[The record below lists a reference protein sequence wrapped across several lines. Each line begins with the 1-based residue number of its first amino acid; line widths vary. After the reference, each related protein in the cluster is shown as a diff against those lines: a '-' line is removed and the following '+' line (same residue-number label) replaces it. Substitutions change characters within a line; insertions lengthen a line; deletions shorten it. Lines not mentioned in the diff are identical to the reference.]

1 MRTLISNATI
11 VSDLRRRVG
20 QVVVDDNVITDII
33 EDGQHAVSVDREID
47 ATGCFLLPGII
58 DSHVHFREP
67 GLTEKADIRTESI
80 AAAAGG
86 VTSFFDMPNTLPQT
100 TTKEALEEKF
110 RIAKERSLVNY
121 SFFFGATNSNVELL
135 SKIDKHRIPG
145 IKLFMGSSTGN
156 MLVDKRD
163 SIERIFSTSQLPI
176 MAHCEDSSII
186 SQRMREVKEREGT
199 DDPDVAFHPY
209 VRSREACLES
219 SRLAVDIARRH
230 DAHLH
235 IAHITTKEELAL
247 IDGKSI
253 TGEAVVGHLL
263 FSEEDYKSLG
273 SLIKVNPAIKTAEDR
288 DALRKAIADGTL
300 QTVSTDHA
308 PHKWEE
314 KKGGC
319 QKAASG
325 MPMIQY
331 SLPSMLSLVDEGIIT
346 MEKLVEL
353 MCHNQAR
360 IFSVYNRGFI
370 REGYYADLVLVRR
383 YEKPWVV
390 SIKNILSKCGWSP
403 LESRPL
409 HWRVVT
415 TICNGKEVF
424 GRNDVG
430 EFPSPAMEIEFRR
443 Q

>member
-11 VSDLRRRVG
+11 VSDLRRFAG
-20 QVVVDDNVITDII
+20 QVVIDDNVITDII

-67 GLTEKADIRTESI
+67 GLTAKADIRRESC

-86 VTSFFDMPNTLPQT
+86 VTSFFDMPNTSPQT
-100 TTKEALEEKF
+100 TTNEALEEKF
-110 RIAKERSLVNY
+110 RIAKENSLVNY
-121 SFFFGATNSNVELL
+121 SFFFGATNSNVDLL
-135 SKIDKHRIPG
+135 CKLDKHRIPG
-145 IKLFMGSSTGN
+145 VKLFMGSSTGN
-156 MLVDKRD
+156 MLVDRKD
-163 SIERIFSTSQLPI
+163 SLERIFSSCPLPI
-176 MAHCEDSSII
+176 MAHCEDSNII
-186 SQRMREVKEREGT
+186 SQRMREAKERENT
-199 DDPDVAFHPY
+199 DDPDVALHPY
-209 VRSREACLES
+209 IRSREACLES

-235 IAHITTKEELAL
+235 IAHVTTKEELPL
-247 IDGKSI
+247 IDGKNI

-273 SLIKVNPAIKTAEDR
+273 SLIKVNPAIKTKEDR
-288 DALRKAIADGTL
+288 DALREAIANGTL

-308 PHKWEE
+308 PHKREE

-319 QKAASG
+319 QRAASG
-325 MPMIQY
+325 MPMVQY
-331 SLPSMLSLVDEGIIT
+331 SLPSMLSLVDEGMLT

-360 IFSVYNRGFI
+360 IFSVSNRGFI

-383 YEKPWVV
+383 YDEPWIV
-390 SIKNILSKCGWSP
+390 SKKNIRSKCGWSP
-403 LESRPL
+403 LEGRPF
-409 HWRVVT
+409 HWRVET
-415 TICNGKEVF
+415 TLCNGQEVF
-424 GRNDVG
+424 GRNYVG
-430 EFPSPAMEIEFRR
+430 KLPSPAMEIKFRLK
-443 Q
+443 